1 MGRNNFSGNW
11 HHSIITSSEGWP
23 FHHSHFLL
31 GNKLCCII
39 LDMQRQLGIF
49 PSFYL
54 KSKRAYASR
63 SSQVNSAW
71 HHRQSLWCCFTCGSV
86 LMAPELW
93 NSTTSNRPVNL
104 IPKSPVSFSLIC
116 IHLIRKWL
124 SYWFYSTL
132 ERGDKKNE
140 NVTEIRGR
148 QGDPWVES
156 KGKDSSWG
164 KLGS

>member
-1 MGRNNFSGNW
+1 MENW

-23 FHHSHFLL
+23 FHYSHFLL
-31 GNKLCCII
+31 RNKLCCII
-39 LDMQRQLGIF
+39 LYMQRQLGIF

-63 SSQVNSAW
+63 NSQVNSAW
-71 HHRQSLWCCFTCGSV
+71 HHRQSFDATLPVDQYWWLLNCEILLQVIDPSIWCLSHPFPF
-86 LMAPELW
+86 L
-93 NSTTSNRPVNL
+93 
-104 IPKSPVSFSLIC
+104 LIC
-116 IHLIRKWL
+116 IHLIRKRH

-132 ERGDKKNE
+132 ERGDKKMKW
-140 NVTEIRGR
+140 TEIREVS

-156 KGKDSSWG
+156 KGKNCSWG